1 MGREC
6 RRVPRWWQH
15 PRDETGDLIP
25 LLSGSF
31 SIESKTWKEHY
42 EKWQQGLRHEDD
54 KWIPIEE
61 KNKCSYDEWHGPAP
75 KEEDYMPDWREE
87 EKTHYQMYEDTSEG
101 TPISPVM
108 ATPEELARWLVD
120 NNASAFAD
128 QTASY
133 EGWLRVCQGDWAC
146 CAVISRGKMT
156 PGVDMP

>member
-31 SIESKTWKEHY
+31 SDALKGWREHNDRP
-42 EKWQQGLRHEDD
+42 EPTPL
-54 KWIPIEE
+54 
-61 KNKCSYDEWHGPAP
+61 
-75 KEEDYMPDWREE
+75 DYMPDWREE
-87 EKTHYQMYEDTSEG
+87 DKTHYQMYEDTTEG

-120 NNASAFAD
+120 NKASAFGD
-128 QTASY
+128 MTASY